1 MAFLTVSGIIKR
13 GEGSLVLDAISFSQR
28 KRENIAVIGETGS
41 GKSTLLKIIAGLV
54 QPDKGTVVFENKLVD
69 GPSKTLVAG
78 HPAICYLSQDFELPK
93 VLTIEQI
100 LRYANKLSTEDADF
114 VYRVCLIDHLLK
126 RKSDELSGGER
137 QRIAMARLLT
147 SSPRLMLLD
156 EAFSNLDRAHKIT
169 MKKILEEIGRKLDIS
184 FILISHDPEDILSW
198 AHKILVLKDGRIIQK
213 GTPEKIYAQ
222 PHNEYT
228 AGLLGTF
235 TTIDTKVGPFSGV
248 RSLKTTRKL
257 ILLRGEQFKVGSRR
271 KNAIQGKVI
280 QVRFLGSYYEIE
292 INCSGTIVIAKTQ
305 NCAVA
310 AGDSIYVSIR
320 DQVG

>member
-1 MAFLTVSGIIKR
+1 MAFLAVSGIIKR
-13 GEGSLVLDAISFSQR
+13 GEGSLILDTISFSQR

-54 QPDKGTVVFENKLVD
+54 QSDKGTVVFGNAVVE
-69 GPSKTLVAG
+69 GPSNTLVAG
-78 HPAICYLSQDFELPK
+78 HPEICYLSQDFDLPK
-93 VLTIEQI
+93 VLTVEQI
-100 LRYANKLSTEDADF
+100 LRYANKLSAEDANF

-169 MKKILEEIGRKLDIS
+169 MKKILEEIGQKLKIS

-198 AHKILVLKDGRIIQK
+198 AHKIIVLKDGRIVQK

-235 TTIDTKVGPFSGV
+235 TAIDPNVGPFSGI
-248 RSLKTTRKL
+248 RSLKTTRKK
-257 ILLRGEQFKVGSRR
+257 ILLRGEQFKLGSRR

-280 QVRFLGSYYEIE
+280 QVRFLGSYYEVE
-292 INCSGTIVIAKTQ
+292 INCSGTIVIARTQ
-305 NCAVA
+305 TCAVA
-310 AGDSIYVSIR
+310 AGDSVYVSIHN
-320 DQVG
+320 QGV